1 MRLGGGGGGGD
12 LLLAL
17 GESGIS
23 NSRGDLRVNLYRA
36 RKWTGIGF
44 FSILCKIYKIGDL
57 TCSVYVVP
65 PDIVYG

>member
-1 MRLGGGGGGGD
+1 MGGGRRSVACTRGIWYFKFKGRSK
-12 LLLAL
+12 
-17 GESGIS
+17 GELIS
-23 NSRGDLRVNLYRA
+23 CAEVDGNRV
-36 RKWTGIGF
+36 